1 MPLVA
6 IFDFEGPE
14 LLCERV
20 YWDRLALFIQL
31 GVARDPN
38 TRAGKLAT
46 LLNHPMTLA
55 RATIRA
61 RKPRVRRR
69 AVAHELTDSSP

>member
-6 IFDFEGPE
+6 IFDFDGPD

-20 YWDRLALFIQL
+20 YFDRLTLFIQL
-31 GVARDPN
+31 CVARDPN
-38 TRAGKLAT
+38 TRAGKLTT
-46 LLNHPMTLA
+46 LLNHPVTLA

-61 RKPRVRRR
+61 RRSG
-69 AVAHELTDSSP
+69 SSTLHAFRK